1 MTEIKLPAAL
11 FLPVAQGPAEARS
24 VGLDEVQFHWRGSIG
39 DRLRYGGRSNRDTG
53 SRRRWRRIDRVVSR
67 NSEGLRRGWGL
78 KFAFQETFVLS
89 AVNPEG
95 CSGELGEGR
104 RSGVLVD
111 QAVLHDRLEA
121 FVKLARKGFVVSL
134 DESLDLAE
142 VGEVGG
148 DGGGLVQVP
157 EFSFLGS
164 HDVRVAKGIL
174 QGLGILFK
182 GLELDWDSLRRTIGE
197 RLCVLVQERLEPV
210 VRGSVEVAGGKE
222 NLLGLGREE
231 FRVAEE
237 VVSTLGEVEVQFV
250 SVSRVHVGE
259 RYLCASSWR
268 ERMRSE
274 RRQRLSG

>member
-1 MTEIKLPAAL
+1 M
-11 FLPVAQGPAEARS
+11 
-24 VGLDEVQFHWRGSIG
+24 
-39 DRLRYGGRSNRDTG
+39 
-53 SRRRWRRIDRVVSR
+53 
-67 NSEGLRRGWGL
+67 
-78 KFAFQETFVLS
+78 S
-89 AVNPEG
+89 AVNPKG
-95 CSGELGEGR
+95 CGGELGEGR

-111 QAVLHDRLEA
+111 QAVFHDRLEA
-121 FVKLARKGFVVSL
+121 FVKLARKGFVVPL
-134 DESLDLAE
+134 DESLDPAE

-210 VRGSVEVAGGKE
+210 VRGSVKVAGGKE
-222 NLLGLGREE
+222 NLLRLSREE
-231 FRVAEE
+231 FQVAEE

-250 SVSRVHVGE
+250 SVSGVHVGG
-259 RYLCASSWR
+259 RYLCAS
-268 ERMRSE
+268 
-274 RRQRLSG
+274 G